1 MSININP
8 EQKPIKKINL
18 MCLQVL
24 NQFPFIEET
33 FDSITY
39 YEMLSQ
45 IAHKINILI
54 ENNNTLD
61 SNIKSIYDGFME
73 LENYVNNYFN
83 NLDVQ
88 NEINNKLNE
97 MTEDGSL
104 SNIINQEIF
113 SNINNNIDTINS
125 NSIICIGDSYFNY
138 WAPDFIQNLGLTLN
152 ETAFTNS
159 LGGAGFIGTSQS
171 FLSLLQQLNISD
183 KSKIKSI
190 IVCGGYNDR
199 VATNENE
206 LMNRIISFIN
216 YCKSNYPNAK
226 IFIGMIGNDAS
237 YNNTQGTLNN
247 IRNILTNIVLKAYKA
262 CNLYGATYL
271 NGVEYALISK
281 NLFQDDNVHPNEN
294 GGIELTRAIYQAFT
308 AGNFYNSYNAKEFN
322 ASNLFI
328 RHQIFDNKLHLFL
341 QINNSEITMNM
352 SSGNSFQYVDF
363 ATSQS
368 VNNYL
373 LRYVNN
379 YSFVQGLAQV
389 TLSNGTITH
398 IPYRFRVNND
408 ENGTIQIGY
417 LNNTGNTLNIT
428 KVYIC
433 DSFILE
439 PKYFTC

>member
-1 MSININP
+1 MNKF
-8 EQKPIKKINL
+8 EYKNL
-18 MCLQVL
+18 TPFKWFVL
-24 NQFPFIEET
+24 ENFPFIEGD
-33 FDSITY
+33 FDALTEWQLFCKLGK
-39 YEMLSQ
+39 EMN
-45 IAHKINILI
+45 KII
-54 ENNNTLD
+54 NNENTLGTQVE
-61 SNIKSIYDGFME
+61 NVTNAFIE
-73 LENYVNNYFN
+73 LQNYINNYFD

-97 MTEDGSL
+97 MAEDGSL

-152 ETAFTNS
+152 ETAFTKS

-199 VATNENE
+199 VATDENE
-206 LMNRIISFIN
+206 LMNPIISFIN
-216 YCKSNYPNAK
+216 YCKANYPNAK

-247 IRNILTNIVLKAYKA
+247 IRNILTNLVLKAYKA

-271 NGVEYALISK
+271 NGVEYALINK

-308 AGNFYNSYNAKEFN
+308 SGNFYNSHNAKEFN

-389 TLSNGTITH
+389 TLSDGTITH

-439 PKYFTC
+439 PKFFTC